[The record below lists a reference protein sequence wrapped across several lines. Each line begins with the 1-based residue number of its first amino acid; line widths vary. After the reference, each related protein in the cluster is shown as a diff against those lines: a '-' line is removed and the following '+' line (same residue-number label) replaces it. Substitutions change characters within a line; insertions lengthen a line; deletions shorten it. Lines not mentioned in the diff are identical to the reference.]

1 LEQTKEHRTDK
12 CLSTREGQFHGCYDD
27 HDQKRPEHEPQ
38 ARSPKWRVGES
49 YVNEIRNVPL
59 SRATNEWMRLVL

>member
-1 LEQTKEHRTDK
+1 
-12 CLSTREGQFHGCYDD
+12 
-27 HDQKRPEHEPQ
+27 
-38 ARSPKWRVGES
+38 VGES